1 MEAILHEIDM
11 NITRKKIELLKK
23 QIHNMNKD
31 VDIMD
36 NELNCI
42 NKVHDKLLHKNEPV
56 GSGKNAIKYL
66 KLQR

>member
-36 NELNCI
+36 NELNDI
-42 NKVHDKLLHKNEPV
+42 LNFHHP
-56 GSGKNAIKYL
+56 
-66 KLQR
+66 